1 MSNQLFKFSD
11 RVVILCT
18 EVYVKK
24 YVAPFN
30 KLGRYFE
37 CVVLVLRSHALQ
49 KFINLLVYTKVLKF
63 EGYSADGTFL
73 TSVIDKSLKVKAG
86 AMSARVSSD
95 RYTDNNFSQ
104 WIL

>member
-1 MSNQLFKFSD
+1 M
-11 RVVILCT
+11 
-18 EVYVKK
+18 
-24 YVAPFN
+24 
-30 KLGRYFE
+30 
-37 CVVLVLRSHALQ
+37 
-49 KFINLLVYTKVLKF
+49 VYTKVLKF

-73 TSVIDKSLKVKAG
+73 TSVVDKSLKVKAG